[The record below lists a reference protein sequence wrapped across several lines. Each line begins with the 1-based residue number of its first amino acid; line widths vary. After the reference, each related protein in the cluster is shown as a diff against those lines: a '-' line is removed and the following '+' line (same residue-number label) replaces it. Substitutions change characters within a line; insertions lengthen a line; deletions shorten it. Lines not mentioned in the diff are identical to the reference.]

1 VSTTRD
7 TAVEGSTLKGN
18 KAQESIGRVAVAT
31 QWLATDLDMEKGL
44 EVEAWAAGREHWWR
58 HGCLRPAAGWK
69 LDGAP
74 PWWGDGRGKAPG

>member
-1 VSTTRD
+1 MSTTRD

-44 EVEAWAAGREHWWR
+44 EVEAWAVGTGHWWR
-58 HGCLRPAAGWK
+58 HGCTTQAASWK

-74 PWWGDGRGKAPG
+74 LWWSERRGKAPG